1 MEPDA
6 DKEKEEKEKMKNDLM
21 KEVESEISQK

>member
-6 DKEKEEKEKMKNDLM
+6 EKEKEEKEKMKNDLM